1 MDLSIRTETF
11 GQDDQSWIIQCDPS
25 TNKGIVLD
33 KSAFTEAT
41 HYPSGYLKSGIALG
55 VITAT
60 GLYAPYV
67 TAAVDGTGVLA
78 GFLYA
83 AVPIRS
89 TANVDPGGALMRAGV
104 VNETRLLA
112 IVANGASGGGF
123 IDTTGKADMA
133 SHIFFD

>member
-1 MDLSIRTETF
+1 VDLSLRSETH

-25 TNKGIVLD
+25 TNKGIILD
-33 KSAFTEAT
+33 ISAFTEAT
-41 HYPSGYLKSGIALG
+41 HYPDGYLKSGIALG
-55 VITAT
+55 KITSG

-83 AVPIRS
+83 AVDVRS
-89 TANVDPGGALMRAGV
+89 TTDMGGALMRQGV

-112 IVANGASGGGF
+112 IVANAATGGGF
-123 IDTTGKADMA
+123 IDTTGKADVVGN
-133 SHIFFD
+133 IFFD